1 MSWRPRLPSRHRG
14 RWVLG
19 IGLATTAVAV
29 VVIARGVDTAAVAEA
44 FHAAQ
49 DRPGR
54 VALAVAALA
63 LAFVVRAWAWTRVL
77 PGLSLGHALAGI
89 HLAYGA
95 NHVLPLRLGEPLRI
109 VSVVRRAGIGVAP
122 ATAST
127 VTLRVADLVTLAALG
142 AAAGG
147 TVLWSLAGPWFALAL
162 AFAVAAG
169 GAAWWWLRR
178 AMRNGAEVR
187 LPTLVVLAA
196 TASAWLLEA
205 VLVLEGARLVGLPI
219 GYQEALLV
227 TATTVCSQVA
237 AVAPSGLGTFEAA
250 GTATFVALG
259 YGAAEGLAATVVVHA
274 ISTAYSL
281 LAGSSAVFW
290 PSPGLAG
297 RLRLGREPEPEQ
309 VPATPVADGPVL
321 LFLPA
326 HDEAATVAEVV
337 ARVPTTVQDRPVDC
351 LVIDDG
357 SRDDTAERARAAGAE
372 VIRHERNR
380 GLGATVRDGLVE
392 GRRRGASAVV
402 FCDADDEYDPADL
415 AAMVAPILA
424 GAADYVVGNRFAAGY
439 PDMRPHRWVGNR
451 ILTAL
456 TSFVARRPLA
466 DAQSGYRALSAA
478 AVADAEIVHD
488 YNYAQVLTLDLLA
501 KGHRYAEVPI
511 AYRHRRRGRSFVRPV
526 GYLRR
531 VLPAVYRELNSA

>member
-1 MSWRPRLPSRHRG
+1 MPSTRLVPQEHRG
-14 RWVLG
+14 RWVAL
-19 IGLATTAVAV
+19 IGLVTTAVAV
-29 VVIARGVDTAAVAEA
+29 AVIARGVDGRAVAEA
-44 FHAAQ
+44 FHAAR
-49 DRPGR
+49 DRPVP
-54 VALAVAALA
+54 VAVAVAALA
-63 LAFVVRAWAWTRVL
+63 SAFVVRAWAWRRVL
-77 PGLSLGHALAGI
+77 PALSLGHSLAGI

-109 VSVVRRAGIGVAP
+109 LSVVRRAGIGVGP

-147 TVLWSLAGPWFALAL
+147 TVLWSLAGPWFAVSLTLA
-162 AFAVAAG
+162 AAAG

-178 AMRNGAEVR
+178 AVKGGADVR
-187 LPTLVVLAA
+187 LPTLSVLAA
-196 TASAWLLEA
+196 TGSAWLLEA
-205 VLVLEGARLVGLPI
+205 VLVMEGAHLVGLSI
-219 GYQEALLV
+219 GYQQALLV
-227 TATTVCSQVA
+227 TATTVCAQVA

-281 LAGSSAVFW
+281 FAGGTAVFW
-290 PSPGLAG
+290 PAPSLAG
-297 RLRLGREPEPEQ
+297 RLRLAPVDEPALSEEPGG
-309 VPATPVADGPVL
+309 GPVL

-326 HDEAATVAEVV
+326 HDEAATVSEVV
-337 ARVPTTVQDRPVDC
+337 ARVPTTVHGRAVDC

-357 SRDDTAERARAAGAE
+357 SRDGTAALAKAAGAE
-372 VIRHERNR
+372 VVRHERNL
-380 GLGATVRDGLVE
+380 GLGATVRRGLAE
-392 GRRRGASAVV
+392 GRRRGVAAVV

-415 AAMVAPILA
+415 GAMVAPILA
-424 GAADYVVGNRFAAGY
+424 GEADYVVGDRFGHGH

-451 ILTAL
+451 LLTHLTA
-456 TSFVARRPLA
+456 FVARRPLA
-466 DAQSGYRALSAA
+466 DAQSGFRALSPAA
-478 AVADAEIVHD
+478 AAEAEIVHD

-501 KGHRYAEVPI
+501 KGYRYAEIPI
-511 AYRHRRRGRSFVRPV
+511 AYRHRRRGRSFIKPV

-531 VLPAVYRELNSA
+531 VVPAVYRELNQA

>member
-1 MSWRPRLPSRHRG
+1 MAPTVRLPQEHRG
-14 RWVLG
+14 AWVALV
-19 IGLATTAVAV
+19 GLASTAVAV
-29 VVIARGVDTAAVAEA
+29 VVIAKGVDSAAVAA
-44 FHAAQ
+44 AWHTAQ
-49 DRPGR
+49 DRPVP
-54 VALAVAALA
+54 VAVAVAALA
-63 LAFVVRAWAWTRVL
+63 SAFVVRAWAWHRVL
-77 PGLSLGHALAGI
+77 PGLSLGQSLAGI

-109 VSVVRRAGIGVAP
+109 LSVVRRAGIGVGP

-127 VTLRVADLVTLAALG
+127 VTLRVADLMTLAAIG

-147 TVLWSLAGPWFALAL
+147 AVLWSLAGPWFAVALGLA
-162 AFAVAAG
+162 AAAG

-178 AMRNGAEVR
+178 AARGGADVR
-187 LPTLVVLAA
+187 MPTAAVLAA

-205 VLVLEGARLVGLPI
+205 VLVMEGARLVGIDL
-219 GYQEALLV
+219 GYQQALLV

-259 YGAAEGLAATVVVHA
+259 YGAAEGLAATLVIHA
-274 ISTAYSL
+274 ISTAYSF
-281 LAGSSAVFW
+281 LAGGSAVFW

-297 RLRLGREPEPEQ
+297 RLRLRPA
-309 VPATPVADGPVL
+309 VPDRPPVAPGDGPVL

-326 HDEAATVAEVV
+326 HDEEATVGEVV
-337 ARVPTTVQDRPVDC
+337 ARVPSKVLGRPVDC

-357 SRDDTAERARAAGAE
+357 SRDDTAVVAHAAGAE
-372 VIRHERNR
+372 VIRQERNR
-380 GLGATVRDGLVE
+380 GLGATVRAGLAE
-392 GRRRGASAVV
+392 GRRRDAAVVV

-415 AAMVAPILA
+415 ETMVAPILA
-424 GAADYVVGNRFAAGY
+424 GQADYVVGNRFGHGH

-451 ILTAL
+451 LLTRL

-466 DAQSGYRALSAA
+466 DAQSGYRALSPAA
-478 AVADAEIVHD
+478 AAEAEIVHD

-501 KGHRYAEVPI
+501 KGYRYAEVSI
-511 AYRHRRRGRSFVRPV
+511 AYRHRRRGRSFIRPV

-531 VLPAVYRELNSA
+531 VVPAVYRELNRA